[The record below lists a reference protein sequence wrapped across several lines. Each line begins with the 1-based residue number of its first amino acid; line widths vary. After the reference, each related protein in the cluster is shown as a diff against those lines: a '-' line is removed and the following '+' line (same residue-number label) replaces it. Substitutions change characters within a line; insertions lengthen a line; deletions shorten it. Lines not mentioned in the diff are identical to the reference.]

1 MRILVCGSR
10 YCDVDLSDLVWNFL
24 SEFIPNDEPCT
35 IIHGAARGVD
45 TQAMIVAD
53 MLPNCKHLP
62 FAADWHTH
70 GRAAGPIRNKRML
83 DEGKPDVVIAFPG
96 GKGTA
101 NMVSQARAAGIK
113 VIFPK
118 QEAKP

>member
-10 YCDVDLSDLVWNFL
+10 DCDEALSEFVWNYL
-24 SEFIPNDEPCT
+24 SEFIPSNEPCT

-45 TQAMIVAD
+45 TQAMIIAD

-62 FAADWHTH
+62 FQADWYAH
-70 GRAAGPIRNKRML
+70 GRAAGPIRNKRMI
-83 DEGKPDVVIAFPG
+83 DDGKPDVVIAFPG

-101 NMVSQARAAGIK
+101 NMMKQARAAGIK
-113 VIFPK
+113 VV
-118 QEAKP
+118 EAKP